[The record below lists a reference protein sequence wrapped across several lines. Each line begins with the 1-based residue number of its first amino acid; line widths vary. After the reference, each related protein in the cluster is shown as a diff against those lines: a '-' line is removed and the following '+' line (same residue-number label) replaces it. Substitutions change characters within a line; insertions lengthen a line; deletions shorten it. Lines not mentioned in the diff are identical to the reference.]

1 MEENKNVCNRT
12 IQENTESFDIQEF
25 FFTNFIQI
33 DNFTMFTLTNSST
46 LGICYFLSS
55 HHLFSS
61 MILCVCCCL
70 VVCCGFLVLNKDAPF
85 CGLNVKFLKVF
96 FYWNSEIASQFG
108 QCTWVFFCF
117 FFLLMAECFHF
128 CFFLANE
135 ISNKFE
141 QVFFF
146 FVGDLVIG
154 LCTLCVQGFCVVMPY
169 VLLNFGSGWI
179 ILSSG
184 DLSALVSAL
193 PSSVCGWL
201 DKQ

>member
-70 VVCCGFLVLNKDAPF
+70 VVCCGFLVLNKDAPC
-85 CGLNVKFLKVF
+85 CGLNLKFLKVF
-96 FYWNSEIASQFG
+96 FLKLRNCFAIRSVHLS
-108 QCTWVFFCF
+108 FFLF
-117 FFLLMAECFHF
+117 FFSPDGGMFSLL
-128 CFFLANE
+128 
-135 ISNKFE
+135 
-141 QVFFF
+141 
-146 FVGDLVIG
+146 
-154 LCTLCVQGFCVVMPY
+154 
-169 VLLNFGSGWI
+169 LLFG
-179 ILSSG
+179 
-184 DLSALVSAL
+184 
-193 PSSVCGWL
+193 
-201 DKQ
+201 K